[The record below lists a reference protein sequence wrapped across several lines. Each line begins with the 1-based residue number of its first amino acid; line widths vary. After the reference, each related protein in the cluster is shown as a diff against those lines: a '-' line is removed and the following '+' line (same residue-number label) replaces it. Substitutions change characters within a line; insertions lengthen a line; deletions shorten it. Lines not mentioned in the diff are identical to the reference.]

1 MKQIDFSGNDTKK
14 NVAGAVIPLLVAD
27 ILALLYSVVDRIYI
41 GRAPDAGTAGLGGI
55 GLCFPFIMMVT
66 AFTNLY
72 GQGGSPLCAMAR
84 GKGDREGAEEVMNTA
99 FMLLLFTSVVLM
111 ALFEGFAR
119 PMLLALGAEASPE
132 LLPHAMSYLQLYLL
146 GTPATMLASG
156 LSPYINAQGFAG
168 AGMLTIA
175 IGAVS
180 NLILDPIFIFGLHMG
195 VQGAALATV
204 ISQCLSALFVLSF
217 LRGRKT
223 ELRLSWI
230 HPLRLRPAMIG
241 DILGLGV
248 VNFIMQFTNSL
259 VAVVCNR
266 MLSTYGGALYISVY
280 TVISS
285 VRQILDVPVQAIGSG
300 ASPVLSYHYGA
311 KRPDRMRETVRIMSR
326 WAIEYTAVMWVLI
339 MVAPGLLIRI
349 FNSDPSLLS
358 AGSLALRIYFAT
370 FVFQA
375 MQVSGQTVYRSIG
388 QKRKAIFFSLFRKVI
403 MVVPLTL
410 LLPVLGFGA
419 NGVFLAEPISNF
431 IGGGVC
437 FTVMILTEYR
447 KWDERV
453 TARGGANA

>member
-175 IGAVS
+175 I
-180 NLILDPIFIFGLHMG
+180 
-195 VQGAALATV
+195 
-204 ISQCLSALFVLSF
+204 
-217 LRGRKT
+217 
-223 ELRLSWI
+223 
-230 HPLRLRPAMIG
+230 
-241 DILGLGV
+241 
-248 VNFIMQFTNSL
+248 TNSSK
-259 VAVVCNR
+259 AVIRLLFIIIPPVNR
-266 MLSTYGGALYISVY
+266 CA
-280 TVISS
+280 
-285 VRQILDVPVQAIGSG
+285 
-300 ASPVLSYHYGA
+300 
-311 KRPDRMRETVRIMSR
+311 
-326 WAIEYTAVMWVLI
+326 
-339 MVAPGLLIRI
+339 
-349 FNSDPSLLS
+349 
-358 AGSLALRIYFAT
+358 
-370 FVFQA
+370 
-375 MQVSGQTVYRSIG
+375 
-388 QKRKAIFFSLFRKVI
+388 
-403 MVVPLTL
+403 
-410 LLPVLGFGA
+410 
-419 NGVFLAEPISNF
+419 
-431 IGGGVC
+431 
-437 FTVMILTEYR
+437 
-447 KWDERV
+447 
-453 TARGGANA
+453 